1 MIDAGALVI
10 GGDYRALGVVRSL
23 GRRGIPVW
31 VLQQDDTLAG
41 YSRFARRRL
50 RWPDASETEQTNFLL
65 GLADAYRL
73 DGWVLFPT
81 TEETAWLVSC
91 NHRALSAR
99 FRLTTSP
106 WCNYVVAADKR
117 RAYSRAELLGID
129 IPRTWYVESPADV
142 AALDLPFPVIL
153 KPALRITHN
162 RFTDEK
168 AWRIENRQE
177 LLAGYE
183 EACTLLPAP
192 YVMIQEVIDGGGE
205 HQLAFAA
212 ACLDGEVVAFVTARR
227 RRQYPVDF
235 GRAST
240 FVETIDRP
248 DIVERSMRL
257 LADLR
262 LNGLVEIEYK
272 QDARDGRVK
281 LLDVNA
287 RAWGWHSI
295 GKAAG
300 VDFPYV
306 AWRLACNDAVTRAQ
320 GRGGVRWVRLA
331 IDLPVAARE
340 IAAGRAQLG
349 AYVRSLRPPMEG
361 PIAALDDCVP
371 ALMDVPIL
379 VRRALKRRRRRT
391 ARPAP
396 VMTKF
401 GAAVGTQRAAAWEW
415 PPRKLRAITPVF
427 LRASWRQLTVRT
439 EGRADG
445 DSSAKGVGG
454 NDRTGRRR
462 LRILGV
468 EARTRAHGH
477 SGRCSNNR

>member
-1 MIDAGALVI
+1 MTDAGALVI

-23 GRRGIPVW
+23 GRQGIPVW
-31 VLQQDDTLAG
+31 VLQGGDTLAG

-50 RWPDASETEQTNFLL
+50 RWPDASEAEQTNFLL
-65 GLADAYRL
+65 RVAEAHGL

-81 TEETAWLVSC
+81 TEEGAWLVSC
-91 NHRALSAR
+91 NHRELSAR

-106 WCNYVVAADKR
+106 WCRYVIAADKR
-117 RAYSRAELLGID
+117 LAYARAESLGID
-129 IPRTWYVESPADV
+129 VPRTWYVESRAEV

-168 AWRIENRQE
+168 AWRFEDRQK

-205 HQLAFAA
+205 NQLAFAA
-212 ACLDGEVVAFVTARR
+212 ACRDGDPVAFVTARR

-248 DIVERSMRL
+248 DIVERSVRL

-272 QDARDGRVK
+272 EDARDGRVK

-306 AWRLACNDAVTRAQ
+306 AWRLARSEAVTPAEGRA
-320 GRGGVRWVRLA
+320 GVRWVRLA

-340 IAAGRAQLG
+340 IAAGRARLG
-349 AYVRSLRPPMEG
+349 PYVWSLRPSSEG

-379 VRRALKRRRRRT
+379 VRRALGRRRRRT
-391 ARPAP
+391 TRLAP
-396 VMTKF
+396 VATKVAT
-401 GAAVGTQRAAAWEW
+401 GDSQRAPASDWR
-415 PPRKLRAITPVF
+415 PRTFRAIATLG
-427 LRASWRQLTVRT
+427 LRIPWLNLTVRT
-439 EGRADG
+439 KGRADS
-445 DSSAKGVGG
+445 DSSAKRVGG
-454 NDRTGRRR
+454 
-462 LRILGV
+462 
-468 EARTRAHGH
+468 E
-477 SGRCSNNR
+477 